1 MNENFRIIG
10 AEKLKKVLENCVNS
24 SNEFIAIVTD
34 TTSDIMNDS
43 QKNLNPHYKTGGLSK
58 SGSFNIKGLNG
69 EVGYSV
75 KYAPHVEYG
84 HRTRGGGFVAGVK
97 YLHNAVENNRDAH
110 QKAVSDLVKKLT
122 GN

>member
-1 MNENFRIIG
+1 MSDNFRFIG
-10 AEKLKKVLENCVNS
+10 AEKLQKVLENSVDS
-24 SNEFIAIVTD
+24 SGEFLKIVTD
-34 TTSDIMNDS
+34 TTADILSDS

-69 EVGYSV
+69 EIGYSV
-75 KYAPHVEYG
+75 KYAPHVEFG
-84 HRTRGGGFVAGVK
+84 HRTRGGGFVPGVK
-97 YLHNAVENNRDAH
+97 FLYNAAEDNREAH

>member
-1 MNENFRIIG
+1 MSNNFRLVG
-10 AEKLKKVLENCVNS
+10 AEVLSKVLKECVNS
-24 SNEFIAIVTD
+24 SSDFIQIVTD
-34 TTSDIMNDS
+34 TTADIMSDS

-84 HRTRGGGFVAGVK
+84 HRTRGGGFVPGVK
-97 YLHNAVENNRDAH
+97 YLHNAVEKNREAH
-110 QKAVSDLVKKLT
+110 QKAVSGLVKKLT
-122 GN
+122 AN